1 VGDDIYVSGHIGDA
15 ALALAWLQAGKAPPA
30 ALRQRLERPEPRVAL
45 GLGLRGIAHAAID
58 LSDGLSGDLQHI
70 LTASAQSGGPAL
82 GASIE
87 LEQLPTSPE
96 FEQAASGLT
105 PEQKWHYQL
114 AGGDDYELCFT
125 APISKRESIAQAAA
139 QAGVEVRRIGRI
151 DSEAGL
157 RWRDNGQPVTLKL
170 QSFDHFIDTSL
181 KHTAA

>member
-1 VGDDIYVSGHIGDA
+1 MD
-15 ALALAWLQAGKAPPA
+15 
-30 ALRQRLERPEPRVAL
+30 
-45 GLGLRGIAHAAID
+45 
-58 LSDGLSGDLQHI
+58 
-70 LTASAQSGGPAL
+70 
-82 GASIE
+82 

-105 PEQKWHYQL
+105 ALQKWHYQL

-125 APISKRESIAQAAA
+125 APVSKREPIAQAAIR
-139 QAGVEVRRIGRI
+139 AGVEVRRIGRI

-157 RWRDNGQPVTLKL
+157 RWRDNGQPVTLEL

>member
-1 VGDDIYVSGHIGDA
+1 M
-15 ALALAWLQAGKAPPA
+15 
-30 ALRQRLERPEPRVAL
+30 
-45 GLGLRGIAHAAID
+45 GLRGIAHAAID

-82 GASIE
+82 GASID

-105 PEQKWHYQL
+105 PERKWQDQL

-125 APISKRESIAQAAA
+125 APISKREPIAQAAL
-139 QAGVEVRRIGRI
+139 QAGVEVRRIGRVER
-151 DSEAGL
+151 DSGL
-157 RWRDNGQPVTLKL
+157 RWLKQGQPVTLML